1 MFDLGIRPSWMHVNN
16 GGYIADSPE
25 PSLVT
30 YAISAKL
37 VRVQRSGIDTIKYH
51 T

>member
-1 MFDLGIRPSWMHVNN
+1 MFDLGIRPSWMLYN

-30 YAISAKL
+30 YAISAK
-37 VRVQRSGIDTIKYH
+37 
-51 T
+51 